1 MSKLKRL
8 SVTFL
13 SLIIASV
20 ILTMCSIVYSSGE
33 TMYFSIESLM
43 HRNIPNLGYSI
54 GNPNS
59 GGHKIWNI
67 VKRTGPSTEDILPG
81 DYYCLKGGLGFAN
94 EGKNVTYDVFLDLK
108 DEKNSII
115 AQNSVL
121 ADLLNGTIE
130 TDSGTVGRYE
140 ALLALFDLLY
150 LPGSSE
156 EGYKEELQQN
166 VIQYASQYD
175 ANHSSYIGLLYE
187 IPLTDDDIVAAQQAA
202 IWYFTNYED
211 KTFDKTTNV
220 GWLNF
225 TTSENGSYTSFTSGY
240 GEQGR
245 SRGNGAEALYNYLI
259 ATAKENAKYY
269 TAGDTSL
276 PVSLSTSTLNYEE
289 SGDNYILGPIRFVEN
304 NKIGYNITLSINN
317 GSSNISNYKLL
328 DSSKKDVTNSKEI
341 KDLVGEEFY
350 ISIPK
355 SSVSSNVSNISLNFN
370 TTYETTNTIVAAVSG
385 TGGENEQPIGIPQ
398 KQEVSVP
405 ESLNVNIENKEFD
418 LSLRKYITKV
428 NNVELEGENSR
439 VPNIDA
445 SNLNV
450 GSTTAS
456 YKHKKDPVLVRI
468 GDIVTYKI
476 TVYNEGE
483 VAGYVNKIIDQLPR
497 GLTYSKI
504 LTSGYSGSYDEENNV
519 LTITRDSNNEGKLE
533 AYSGGTLD
541 STTIEIE
548 CKVNTNED

>member
-304 NKIGYNITLSINN
+304 NKIVY
-317 GSSNISNYKLL
+317 
-328 DSSKKDVTNSKEI
+328 
-341 KDLVGEEFY
+341 
-350 ISIPK
+350 
-355 SSVSSNVSNISLNFN
+355 
-370 TTYETTNTIVAAVSG
+370 
-385 TGGENEQPIGIPQ
+385 
-398 KQEVSVP
+398 
-405 ESLNVNIENKEFD
+405 
-418 LSLRKYITKV
+418 
-428 NNVELEGENSR
+428 
-439 VPNIDA
+439 
-445 SNLNV
+445 NLNM
-450 GSTTAS
+450 
-456 YKHKKDPVLVRI
+456 
-468 GDIVTYKI
+468 KI
-476 TVYNEGE
+476 F
-483 VAGYVNKIIDQLPR
+483 
-497 GLTYSKI
+497 
-504 LTSGYSGSYDEENNV
+504 
-519 LTITRDSNNEGKLE
+519 
-533 AYSGGTLD
+533 
-541 STTIEIE
+541 TIEPDFRKE
-548 CKVNTNED
+548 P